1 MEKMTDSVYDAE
13 NILKLFDSLS
23 DSMKKAILSVM
34 VVSSE
39 ISEDE
44 WYDELEIRR

>member
-1 MEKMTDSVYDAE
+1 METTSVFEKE
-13 NILKLFDSLS
+13 NILELFDSLS

-34 VVSSE
+34 VVSSP
-39 ISEDE
+39 ISKDE